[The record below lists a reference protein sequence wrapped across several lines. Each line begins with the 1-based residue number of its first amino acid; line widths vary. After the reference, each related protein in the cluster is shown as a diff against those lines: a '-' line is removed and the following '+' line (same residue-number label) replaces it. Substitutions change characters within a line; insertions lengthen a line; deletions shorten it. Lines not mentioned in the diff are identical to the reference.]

1 MRAAGPRANYQVSR
15 ETRLFIT
22 ILIILFVI
30 AGLIALGKGS
40 IGTGQDEFPIR
51 WIGGILLGI
60 ALIVL
65 ALATIVIVPTKNEG
79 VVIAFG
85 KPVDTIH
92 NGIHV
97 VAPWESVADYDATVQ
112 TLDMSGN
119 DETPTLHV
127 RMLDGRATADVNVL
141 LNWRLEGDI
150 QQLHKDWREFSHI
163 QKFVVQPRLQDALNK
178 EFTGY
183 DPLVALKNAD
193 AKPVTMTQ
201 METRVAERLQASL
214 PAGIFV
220 DHLQIPLVIYP
231 PVIQDALNAYQKE
244 LANTQVALQQKA
256 TAQAQKDALDIL
268 AQAKMSPEAFQQQ
281 CLIMT
286 ERLAQ
291 QGKQISLTWS
301 CVPNGGTL
309 AVK

>member
-1 MRAAGPRANYQVSR
+1 MFS
-15 ETRLFIT
+15 I
-22 ILIILFVI
+22 ILIVVLLV
-30 AGLIALGKGS
+30 AALVALVKGK
-40 IGTGQDEFPIR
+40 IGGDRYSEPFPIR
-51 WIGGILLGI
+51 WVGLVLLG
-60 ALIVL
+60 LGFLVL
-65 ALATIVIVPTKNEG
+65 CLSTIVIVPTKNEG
-79 VVIAFG
+79 VVVSFG
-85 KPVDTIH
+85 KPVNTIH
-92 NGIHV
+92 NGIHL

-119 DETPTLHV
+119 DDTPTLHV

-150 QQLHKDWREFSHI
+150 QQLHLDWREFSHI

-178 EFTGY
+178 EFTSF

-193 AKPVTMTQ
+193 AKPVSMTD
-201 METRVAERLQASL
+201 MEGRVTARLQANL
-214 PAGIFV
+214 PAGILV

-244 LANTQVALQQKA
+244 LANTQVALQQKT

-301 CVPNGGTL
+301 CVPGGSGIV
-309 AVK
+309 AK

>member
-1 MRAAGPRANYQVSR
+1 V
-15 ETRLFIT
+15 FIT
-22 ILIILFVI
+22 VLIVVLFVLAI
-30 AGLIALGKGS
+30 GCLFKGTVRLD
-40 IGTGQDEFPIR
+40 GDPFRIR
-51 WIGGILLGI
+51 WIGVVLLGVGF
-60 ALIVL
+60 LVL
-65 ALATIVIVPTKNEG
+65 GLATIVVVPTKNEG

-97 VAPWESVADYDATVQ
+97 VAPWEDVADYDATVQ

-127 RMLDGRATADVNVL
+127 RMLAGRATADVNVT

-163 QKFVVQPRLQDALNK
+163 QKFVVIPRLQDALNK
-178 EFTGY
+178 EFTDY

-193 AKPVTMTQ
+193 AKPVTMSE
-201 METRVAERLQASL
+201 MEIRVAERLQRNL
-214 PAGIFV
+214 PAGVFI

-244 LANTQVALQQKA
+244 LANTQVALQQKS

-268 AQAKMSPEAFQQQ
+268 AQARMSPEAFQQQ

-301 CVPNGGTL
+301 CVAGG
-309 AVK
+309 AGVVAK

>member
-1 MRAAGPRANYQVSR
+1 VI
-15 ETRLFIT
+15 IT
-22 ILIILFVI
+22 TLIVVLFVL
-30 AGLIALGKGS
+30 AVGCLFKSTVGG
-40 IGTGQDEFPIR
+40 GRDEFSIR
-51 WIGGILLGI
+51 WIGGVLLG
-60 ALIVL
+60 LGFLVL

-127 RMLDGRATADVNVL
+127 RMLAGRATADVNVT

-163 QKFVVQPRLQDALNK
+163 QKFVVIPRLQDALNK
-178 EFTGY
+178 EFTDY

-193 AKPVTMTQ
+193 AKPVTMSE
-201 METRVAERLQASL
+201 MEIRVSERLQRSL
-214 PAGIFV
+214 PAGVFI
-220 DHLQIPLVIYP
+220 DHLQIPLVLYP
-231 PVIQDALNAYQKE
+231 PVIQSALDAYQKE
-244 LANTQVALQQKA
+244 LANTQVALQQKT
-256 TAQAQKDALDIL
+256 TAQAQRDALDIL
-268 AQAKMSPEAFQQQ
+268 AQAKMSPEAFLQQ

-301 CVPNGGTL
+301 CVAGG
-309 AVK
+309 AGVVAK

>member
-1 MRAAGPRANYQVSR
+1 VV
-15 ETRLFIT
+15 IT
-22 ILIILFVI
+22 VLIVALFVLAI
-30 AGLIALGKGS
+30 GCLFKGTVGS
-40 IGTGQDEFPIR
+40 GQDEFSIR
-51 WIGGILLGI
+51 WVGGVLLGVGF
-60 ALIVL
+60 LVL
-65 ALATIVIVPTKNEG
+65 GLATIVVVPTKNEG

-127 RMLDGRATADVNVL
+127 RMLDGRATADVNVT

-163 QKFVVQPRLQDALNK
+163 QKFVVIPRLQDALNK

-193 AKPVTMTQ
+193 ARPVTMSE
-201 METRVAERLQASL
+201 MEVRVSERLQRNL
-214 PAGIFV
+214 PAGVFV

-231 PVIQDALNAYQKE
+231 PVIQSALDAYQKE
-244 LANTQVALQQKA
+244 LANTQVALQQKS

-301 CVPNGGTL
+301 CVAGG
-309 AVK
+309 AGVVVK